1 MLDKAETYMEER
13 QMDPIGEG
21 DERATVLA
29 TNVLKEINKHLFDL
43 YGTLEKEP
51 DLKLLDRYDQDAN
64 ARGRTAGRA
73 LKKAVAGPANRAA
86 ARGAAAGGFAF
97 VPPYGTAASLALVV
111 SATVPLLRSCVDVH
125 DVIAHASNNDLADP
139 VRRRTARLL
148 VITATLPPRWR
159 PGAAVWNTGANEGAV
174 DTVRR
179 WSVADCQRLWEE
191 REAAI
196 RQWVI
201 GWTVPRSSSALPFGL
216 GAFAGA
222 WTGYTPVK
230 STIRAAE
237 RFYRSDSSVELENSS
252 TDHLSDS

>member
-1 MLDKAETYMEER
+1 
-13 QMDPIGEG
+13 MDPIGED

-29 TNVLKEINKHLFDL
+29 TSVLKEIKKHLLDL
-43 YGTLEKEP
+43 YGALEKEP
-51 DLKLLDRYDQDAN
+51 DLKLLSRYDQDAT
-64 ARGRTAGRA
+64 AGGRTAERA
-73 LKKAVAGPANRAA
+73 LKKAVAGPANLAA
-86 ARGAAAGGFAF
+86 ARGAGAGGFAF
-97 VPPYGTAASLALVV
+97 IPPYGTATSLALVV
-111 SATVPLLRSCVDVH
+111 STTVPLLRSCVDVH

-159 PGAAVWNTGANEGAV
+159 PGAAVWDTGANEGAANI
-174 DTVRR
+174 VRR
-179 WSVADCQRLWEE
+179 WSMADCQRLWEG

-201 GWTVPRSSSALPFGL
+201 GWTVPRSSSALPFGV

-222 WTGYTPVK
+222 WTGYAPVK

-237 RFYRSDSSVELENSS
+237 RFYRSDSSVELEDSS